1 MTLKSLASMHSTT
14 TIKEN
19 PEQRKPQH
27 TSSIREVLVKKKY
40 RVDLTDH
47 NIRPYSFMLVV
58 LLKRQNEGDFV
69 ADVAFLSSSY
79 FDVTKDGGA
88 VNEDIESIKESE
100 LAGVIGKYPLRRFRI
115 RGKSRIVMDILINK
129 DQALQ
134 RHYSNFVADVA
145 FLSSSFDMDIS
156 GDKEMEEK
164 EDIEWIKESELADLI
179 KRYRIFVESIKT
191 TEQKELSRR
200 SKNSFQRINLLSII
214 QLIAKGLNTSHLKKS
229 MIAKSTYL
237 KNATSS
243 TVNVKKVISDFNEL
257 KNNSIKREIYTKIN
271 VAGTLVTTTSTIEL
285 DADIV
290 TIIQKQPEVR
300 NLTIRNFIL
309 NIHMSNVSLST
320 FLLLNKVNYI
330 FSNFGMIIGFSR
342 MTTTPISVSN
352 LPNLLLTPIDPFS
365 IIGVALPMGLFIFIP
380 RIAHLM
386 IKYRIR
392 NMSFFAKRNVVIG
405 GS

>member
-1 MTLKSLASMHSTT
+1 MTLKSLVSVHSTN

-19 PEQRKPQH
+19 PEQRKPRH
-27 TSSIREVLVKKKY
+27 THSTRDVIVKKKY
-40 RVDLTDH
+40 KVDLTDH

-58 LLKRQNEGDFV
+58 LQKMQKEGDFV

-79 FDVTKDGGA
+79 SDRTKDGGA
-88 VNEDIESIKESE
+88 VKEDIESIKESE
-100 LAGVIGKYPLRRFRI
+100 LADVIGKYPFRRFRI
-115 RGKSRIVMDILINK
+115 RGKSRIVMDIVINK

-134 RHYSNFVADVA
+134 SHYSNFVADVA
-145 FLSSSFDMDIS
+145 FLSSFGMDFP
-156 GDKEMEEK
+156 GNREMEEK
-164 EDIEWIKESELADLI
+164 EDIESIKESELADLI
-179 KRYRIFVESIKT
+179 KRYRIFVKCIKT
-191 TEQKELSRR
+191 AEQKELSRR
-200 SKNSFQRINLLSII
+200 SKNASQRINLLSVI
-214 QLIAKGLNTSHLKKS
+214 QLIAKGMNTSHIKKS
-229 MIAKSTYL
+229 MIAKSAYL
-237 KNATSS
+237 KKATAS
-243 TVNVKKVISDFNEL
+243 TVNVRKVISDFHEL
-257 KNNSIKREIYTKIN
+257 KNNSIKREIYTRIN
-271 VAGTLVTTTSTIEL
+271 VGNTLVTTTSTIEL

-290 TIIQKQPEVR
+290 TILQKQPEVT

-320 FLLLNKVNYI
+320 FLLLNKVNHI

-352 LPNLLLTPIDPFS
+352 LPNLLLAPLDPFS

-392 NMSFFAKRNVVIG
+392 NMSFSAKRNVVIG
-405 GS
+405 KS